1 MNIDFVMSRIVFV
14 LGLGLGLGLACISVV
29 DGLISPLRTL
39 ISSQAFVS
47 TFLDGVVRELPEGF
61 ILNSLLNLHFKT
73 DFDIV
78 CLGLIGVSVYF
89 RGYQYGRL
97 DDKWTSIEMYS
108 NIQKI
113 TRVLILVLIIILTK
127 NVENVI

>member
-1 MNIDFVMSRIVFV
+1 MSRIVFV

>member
-1 MNIDFVMSRIVFV
+1 MYRIGFVW
-14 LGLGLGLGLACISVV
+14 LGLVCLGGV

-39 ISSQAFVS
+39 VTSQAFVS
-47 TFLDGVVRELPEGF
+47 TFVDGVVRELPEGF
-61 ILNSLLNLHFKT
+61 ILNSLLNIHFKP

-78 CLGLIGVSVYF
+78 CLGLIGMTVYF
-89 RGYQYGRL
+89 RGYRYGRL
-97 DDKWTSIEMYS
+97 DDKWSSIEMYS

-113 TRVLILVLIIILTK
+113 TRVLILVLIIVLTK

>member
-1 MNIDFVMSRIVFV
+1 MFLRWYSFIWFWVI
-14 LGLGLGLGLACISVV
+14 LGLGCI
-29 DGLISPLRTL
+29 GGANALISPLRSLVST
-39 ISSQAFVS
+39 QAFVS
-47 TFLDGVVRELPEGF
+47 TFMDGVVRELPEGF
-61 ILNSLLNLHFKT
+61 ILNSLLNVHFKT

-78 CLGLIGVSVYF
+78 CLGLIGLSVYF
-89 RGYQYGRL
+89 RGGRYGRF

-113 TRVLILVLIIILTK
+113 TRVLILVLIIVLTK

>member
-14 LGLGLGLGLACISVV
+14 LGLGLACISVV

-47 TFLDGVVRELPEGF
+47 TFLDGVVRELPESV
-61 ILNSLLNLHFKT
+61 IITSLSDMHFKP

-78 CLGLIGVSVYF
+78 CLGLIGVSVYL
-89 RGYQYGRL
+89 RGYQYDRI

-113 TRVLILVLIIILTK
+113 TRFLILVLIIVLTK

>member
-1 MNIDFVMSRIVFV
+1 MSRIVFV
-14 LGLGLGLGLACISVV
+14 LGLGLACISVV

-89 RGYQYGRL
+89 RGYQYYRL

-113 TRVLILVLIIILTK
+113 TRVLILVLIIVLTK
-127 NVENVI
+127 NVENAV

>member
-1 MNIDFVMSRIVFV
+1 MSQIVFAWLLV
-14 LGLGLGLGLACISVV
+14 FGCMGGV
-29 DGLISPLRTL
+29 DALISPLRTL
-39 ISSQAFVS
+39 ISSQEFVS

>member
-1 MNIDFVMSRIVFV
+1 MYQFLFVSFCMLSWCSGVN
-14 LGLGLGLGLACISVV
+14 
-29 DGLISPLRTL
+29 GLISPLRTL

-61 ILNSLLNLHFKT
+61 ILNSLLNIHFKP

-113 TRVLILVLIIILTK
+113 TRVLILVLIIVLTK
-127 NVENVI
+127 NVENAV

>member
-1 MNIDFVMSRIVFV
+1 MNIDLVMSRIVFV
-14 LGLGLGLGLACISVV
+14 LGLGLACISVV

-61 ILNSLLNLHFKT
+61 ILNSLLNIHFKP

>member
-1 MNIDFVMSRIVFV
+1 MFRTGFVFV
-14 LGLGLGLGLACISVV
+14 WFCLVFSCMGRVNA
-29 DGLISPLRTL
+29 LISPLRSLVST
-39 ISSQAFVS
+39 QAFVS
-47 TFLDGVVRELPEGF
+47 TFMDGVVRELPEGF
-61 ILNSLLNLHFKT
+61 ILNSLLNIHFKP

-78 CLGLIGVSVYF
+78 CLGLIGLSVYF
-89 RGYQYGRL
+89 KGYRYGRL

-113 TRVLILVLIIILTK
+113 TRVFILVLVIVLTK

>member
-14 LGLGLGLGLACISVV
+14 LGLACISVV

-61 ILNSLLNLHFKT
+61 ILNSLLNIHFKP

-97 DDKWTSIEMYS
+97 DNKWTSIEMYS

-127 NVENVI
+127 NVENAV

>member
-1 MNIDFVMSRIVFV
+1 MSRIVFAWLLV
-14 LGLGLGLGLACISVV
+14 FGCMSGV
-29 DGLISPLRTL
+29 DALISPLRTL
-39 ISSQAFVS
+39 ISSHAFAV

-61 ILNSLLNLHFKT
+61 ILNSLLNVHFKM
-73 DFDIV
+73 DFDVI
-78 CLGLIGVSVYF
+78 CLGLIGVSVYL
-89 RGYQYGRL
+89 RGYSYGRL

-113 TRVLILVLIIILTK
+113 TRVLILVLIIVLTK

>member
-1 MNIDFVMSRIVFV
+1 MFGSRIGIVW
-14 LGLGLGLGLACISVV
+14 LGLVCLACISGV

-39 ISSQAFVS
+39 VSSQALVA
-47 TFLDGVVRELPEGF
+47 TVVDGVVRELPEGF
-61 ILNSLLNLHFKT
+61 ILNSLLNVHFKT

-89 RGYQYGRL
+89 RGYRYYRL

-113 TRVLILVLIIILTK
+113 TRVLILVLIIVLTK

>member
-1 MNIDFVMSRIVFV
+1 MSCYRLIGFWVI
-14 LGLGLGLGLACISVV
+14 LGLGWF
-29 DGLISPLRTL
+29 DGVNALISPLRSLVST
-39 ISSQAFVS
+39 QAFVS
-47 TFLDGVVRELPEGF
+47 TFMDGVVRELPEGF
-61 ILNSLLNLHFKT
+61 ILNSLLNIHFKT
-73 DFDIV
+73 DFDVV
-78 CLGLIGVSVYF
+78 CLGLIGLSVYF
-89 RGYQYGRL
+89 KGYSYGRL

>member
-14 LGLGLGLGLACISVV
+14 LGLACISVV

-61 ILNSLLNLHFKT
+61 ILNSLLNIHFKP

>member
-1 MNIDFVMSRIVFV
+1 MFGIRIGIIW
-14 LGLGLGLGLACISVV
+14 LGLVCLGCISGV
-29 DGLISPLRTL
+29 DGLILPLRTL

-47 TFLDGVVRELPEGF
+47 TFMDGVVRELPEGF
-61 ILNSLLNLHFKT
+61 ILNSLLNIHFKT

-113 TRVLILVLIIILTK
+113 TRVLILVLIIVLTK

>member
-1 MNIDFVMSRIVFV
+1 MNIDFVMSQIVFAWLLV
-14 LGLGLGLGLACISVV
+14 FGCMGGV
-29 DGLISPLRTL
+29 DALISPLRTL
-39 ISSQAFVS
+39 ISSQEFVS

>member
-1 MNIDFVMSRIVFV
+1 MFGSRIGIVCLSLV
-14 LGLGLGLGLACISVV
+14 CLSGV
-29 DGLISPLRTL
+29 DAFISPLRSL

-47 TFLDGVVRELPEGF
+47 TFMDGVVRELPEGF
-61 ILNSLLNLHFKT
+61 ILNSLLNIHFKT
-73 DFDIV
+73 DFDII
-78 CLGLIGVSVYF
+78 CLGLIGLSVYF
-89 RGYQYGRL
+89 KGYSYGRL

>member
-1 MNIDFVMSRIVFV
+1 MFGIRIGIIW
-14 LGLGLGLGLACISVV
+14 LGLVCLGCISGV

-39 ISSQAFVS
+39 ISSHAFAV
-47 TFLDGVVRELPEGF
+47 TFLDGVIRELPEGF
-61 ILNSLLNLHFKT
+61 ILNSLLNVHFKT

-78 CLGLIGVSVYF
+78 CLGLIGLSVYF

-108 NIQKI
+108 DIQKI
-113 TRVLILVLIIILTK
+113 TRVLILVLIIVLTK